1 MHMLRAFC
9 WANGVIEFQRAED
22 GLPEGAL
29 PIAFGAE
36 TEVRGLMNALAR
48 HGHVQ
53 ARRILL
59 VPGIP
64 EAESDADKL
73 NALLAFSD
81 LLKSCSA
88 LSLQKAT
95 LTIHSSGE

>member
-22 GLPEGAL
+22 GLPEGTL

-48 HGHVQ
+48 HGFDQ
-53 ARRILL
+53 GTLL

-64 EAESDADKL
+64 EAESDDGKL
-73 NALLAFSD
+73 AALQAFAKLVKD
-81 LLKSCSA
+81 RRA
-88 LSLQKAT
+88 LSNQI
-95 LTIHSSGE
+95 IHF